1 MNSTQLLSL
10 YGLKWNPFS
19 PELPEEALIMNPKV
33 EHFFWRTEQLVKE
46 GGFALITGESGLG
59 KSVALRMLN
68 RRLSQLRDVTVG
80 EIIRPQSSVWDFY
93 CELSTLFS
101 VNLRMNNRW
110 FGYKT
115 LREKWQNHIEST
127 TCRPVLLVDEAQEII
142 PRVLSEIRLISSIC
156 FDSKSILTVIF
167 CGDTRLPDKFRT
179 RELIPLGSR
188 IKARLMLE
196 PYTKDELLGLLSES
210 LERSGAPGLMT
221 SQLMETL
228 AEHSA
233 GNPRLMMNMAHELL
247 MLGAK
252 QELQKL
258 DEKLYLEAFATDA
271 PTRRNRKHAVA

>member
-19 PELPEEALIMNPKV
+19 AELPEEALIINPKV
-33 EHFFWRTEQLVKE
+33 EQFFWRTEQLVKE
-46 GGFALITGESGLG
+46 GGFALISGESGLG
-59 KSVALRMLN
+59 KSVTLRMLN
-68 RRLSQLRDVTVG
+68 RRLSQLRDVTVA
-80 EIIRPQSSVWDFY
+80 EITRPQSSVWDFY
-93 CELSTLFS
+93 CELSTLFNVS
-101 VNLRMNNRW
+101 LRMNNRW

-127 TCRPVLLVDEAQEII
+127 MCRPVLLIDEAQETI

-156 FDSKSILTVIF
+156 FDSKSVLTVVL

-196 PYTKDELLGLLSES
+196 PHTKDELLCLLSES

-221 SQLMETL
+221 AQLMETL

-252 QELQKL
+252 KELQKL
-258 DEKLYLEAFATDA
+258 DEKLYLEAFTPEASA
-271 PTRRNRKHAVA
+271 RRTRKQAAA

>member
-19 PELPEEALIMNPKV
+19 AELPEEALVMSPKV
-33 EHFFWRTEQLVKE
+33 EHFFWRAEQLVKE
-46 GGFALITGESGLG
+46 GGFALISGESGLG
-59 KSVALRMLN
+59 KSVTLRMLN

-80 EIIRPQSSVWDFY
+80 EITRPQSSVWDFY
-93 CELSTLFS
+93 CELSTLFNVS
-101 VNLRMNNRW
+101 VRMNNRW

-115 LREKWQNHIEST
+115 LREKWQSHIEST
-127 TCRPVLLVDEAQEII
+127 LCRPVLLIDEAQETI

-156 FDSKSILTVIF
+156 FDSKSVLTVVL

-196 PYTKDELLGLLSES
+196 PYTKDELLSLLSES

-247 MLGAK
+247 VLGAK
-252 QELQKL
+252 KEQQKL
-258 DEKLYLEAFATDA
+258 DEKLYLEAFAPDA
-271 PTRRNRKHAVA
+271 STRRTRKQAAA